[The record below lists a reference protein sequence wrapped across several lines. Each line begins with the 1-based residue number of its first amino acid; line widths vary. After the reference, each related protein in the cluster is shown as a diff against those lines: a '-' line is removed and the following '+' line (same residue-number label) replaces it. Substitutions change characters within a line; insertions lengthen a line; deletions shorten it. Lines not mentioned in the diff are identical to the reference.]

1 MIERI
6 ITTADIEDAV
16 RNVYEKYLNKEVD
29 GNVDPRL
36 KNVNPAKFGIVA
48 MLTDGTTFPVGD
60 VGTASPLG
68 GIAKVPLIT
77 QLRIQREGSG
87 DKKTKCIFAREK
99 GPTEEK
105 PDDMPVSVNGIRMMS
120 AIEPKGD
127 PEGKWDIISDLII
140 AMTGTSP
147 VLNDDLY
154 KSMTLTNE
162 AADIENAMAR
172 NEFYLFDDAP
182 ISIDLYTRLTAM
194 EMTPMEL
201 AAMGATL
208 AAMGRNPATGE
219 AVFDAGIA
227 PRVIA
232 AMAVKGP
239 HRSSMPWLIKSG
251 IPAKNS
257 FGGGMLA
264 VMPGVMAIAAY
275 SPIVDDNGVS
285 IKARKAI
292 HHIMKRLNLN
302 VFAGENIVIE
312 H

>member
-1 MIERI
+1 MIERK
-6 ITTADIEDAV
+6 ITTADIESAV
-16 RNVYEKYLNKEVD
+16 RNVYEKYINTEVK
-29 GNVDPRL
+29 GTVDPRL
-36 KNVNPAKFGIVA
+36 KNVDPSKFGIVA
-48 MLTDGTTFPVGD
+48 MLTDGTTFAAGD
-60 VGTASPLG
+60 TDIASPLG

-77 QLRIQREGSG
+77 QLRIQREGS

-105 PDDMPVSVNGIRMMS
+105 PVDMPVSVHGIRMMS

-127 PEGKWDIISDLII
+127 PEGKWDIVSDLII
-140 AMTGTSP
+140 DMAGTSP

-162 AADIENAMAR
+162 AADVENAMAR

-194 EMTPMEL
+194 EMTTMEF

-208 AAMGRNPATGE
+208 AGMGRNPATGKI
-219 AVFDAGIA
+219 VFDAGIA

-257 FGGGMLA
+257 FGGVMLG

-285 IKARKAI
+285 IKAGKAI
-292 HHIMKRLNLN
+292 HHIMKQLSLNT
-302 VFAGENIVIE
+302 FAGENIVIE